1 MVSLRIIIIHLHL
14 SFMHIATANT
24 AVTIGLQESQYTV
37 SDSDDYQFLCA
48 EVRTGDVDGRDI
60 EIKYIV
66 KDSGNNNLMENA
78 CPSKFTNF
86 VVFS

>member
-1 MVSLRIIIIHLHL
+1 MHFHLSLYIII
-14 SFMHIATANT
+14 ATSNT
-24 AVTIGLQESQYTV
+24 AITIGLQESQYTV

-60 EIKYIV
+60 EIKYTV
-66 KDSGNNNLMENA
+66 KDSSNNILMEY
-78 CPSKFTNF
+78 PSKFTNI